1 MLRFSLGEP
10 RYERDAM
17 SYRDPATGP
26 PTGILPYLA
35 AFVLLVLILVI
46 AWYLFGRNQHSIS
59 VGVSLV
65 PRPVR

>member
-1 MLRFSLGEP
+1 
-10 RYERDAM
+10 M
-17 SYRDPATGP
+17 SYRNPATGP